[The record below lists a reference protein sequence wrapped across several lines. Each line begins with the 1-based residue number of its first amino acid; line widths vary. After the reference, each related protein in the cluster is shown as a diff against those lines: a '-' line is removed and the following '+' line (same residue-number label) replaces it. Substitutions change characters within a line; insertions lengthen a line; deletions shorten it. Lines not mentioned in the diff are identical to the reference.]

1 MKRVNRRKAALG
13 DYKMVCDRSGHTFPA
28 SEMRKE
34 WTGMWVHESYWEPR
48 HPQEFVRGRADD
60 QKVPV
65 ARPEVNP
72 TSLLV
77 TGTGSGTSSD
87 TTITLV
93 TADVGS
99 EKTCSRAVF
108 TLSMT
113 DYNANRRNLVLAYS
127 DDGVS
132 YTELTD
138 SLTQDAF
145 SSSIESTAFTVS
157 LGENTRYWRLQLKS
171 NSGSNTYSASV
182 DIYGSDIA
190 SVSVG
195 DL

>member
-1 MKRVNRRKAALG
+1 
-13 DYKMVCDRSGHTFPA
+13 
-28 SEMRKE
+28 
-34 WTGMWVHESYWEPR
+34 
-48 HPQEFVRGRADD
+48 
-60 QKVPV
+60 
-65 ARPEVNP
+65 
-72 TSLLV
+72 
-77 TGTGSGTSSD
+77 
-87 TTITLV
+87 
-93 TADVGS
+93 
-99 EKTCSRAVF
+99 
-108 TLSMT
+108 MT